1 MLLLIF
7 YLLLAICVSFLC
19 SVAEAVILSVRPA
32 YVTTLEKKRAKG
44 ARALR
49 QLRENLDR
57 PLAAILILN
66 TIAHTVGAAGVGA
79 QAAEVFGSQ
88 YIAVISAVLTLLI
101 LVLSEIIPKT
111 LGATFWQ
118 ALAPTVAVALLW
130 VMRALSPLVW
140 LSEKLTRL
148 IARKDVHAF
157 TFSRDEMTAMAQIGA
172 EEGLLDEKE
181 LKIVRNLMRL
191 HRFQV
196 RDVMSPRAVVF
207 MQPAEK
213 TVEEF
218 FAEHSG
224 NPFSRIPLYD
234 GENDE
239 VTGYVLKQDLIVAQ
253 ARDEFSRT
261 LREFRR
267 NLHAIPDTVSASHA
281 YDALIRTRSH
291 ALLVVDEYGSTQ
303 GLITLE
309 DVVET
314 LFGLEITDEMDTETD
329 MQKLARRRWHERM
342 KQMGIDTSAWEE
354 AGTP

>member
-118 ALAPTVAVALLW
+118 AWRPRSLLPSCGSCE
-130 VMRALSPLVW
+130 RSRRLCGYLRSSPALSHPRMYMP
-140 LSEKLTRL
+140 SPSAATR
-148 IARKDVHAF
+148 
-157 TFSRDEMTAMAQIGA
+157 
-172 EEGLLDEKE
+172 
-181 LKIVRNLMRL
+181 
-191 HRFQV
+191 
-196 RDVMSPRAVVF
+196 
-207 MQPAEK
+207 
-213 TVEEF
+213 
-218 FAEHSG
+218 
-224 NPFSRIPLYD
+224 
-234 GENDE
+234 
-239 VTGYVLKQDLIVAQ
+239 
-253 ARDEFSRT
+253 
-261 LREFRR
+261 
-267 NLHAIPDTVSASHA
+267 
-281 YDALIRTRSH
+281 
-291 ALLVVDEYGSTQ
+291 
-303 GLITLE
+303 
-309 DVVET
+309 
-314 LFGLEITDEMDTETD
+314 
-329 MQKLARRRWHERM
+329 
-342 KQMGIDTSAWEE
+342 
-354 AGTP
+354 